1 MKLKILIISDTH
13 NNHRGVEKKLGLP
26 PADFIIHCGD
36 ITGSGSEYH
45 TRDFLDWF
53 SGLHQFDHKIFIAG
67 NHDWLFESTP
77 GLAKEIVSEYENI
90 HYLED
95 SGIELWGVKFWGSP
109 VTKPF
114 NNWAFNRPEEKLKQ
128 HWDAIPKD
136 TDVLI
141 THGPPYMLMDYSESG
156 SAEHTGS
163 ESLYWTVFD
172 RVRPQVHCFGHIH
185 EQYGIKEIDG
195 IKIINASLLDSNYR
209 MVNPPIMVEIEI

>member
-1 MKLKILIISDTH
+1 MHKGLENKFD
-13 NNHRGVEKKLGLP
+13 LP

-36 ITGSGSEYH
+36 ISGKGDEYSV
-45 TRDFLDWF
+45 RQFLDWF
-53 SGLHQFDHKIFIAG
+53 SSLYQYDHKIFIAG

-77 GLAKEIVSEYENI
+77 GLAKKLVEEYKDKNV

-95 SGIELWGVKFWGSP
+95 SGVELWGVNFWGSP
-109 VTKPF
+109 VTRPF
-114 NNWAFNRPEEKLKQ
+114 NDWAFNRPEEKMKQ
-128 HWDAIPKD
+128 HWGAIPEN

-141 THGPPYMLMDYSESG
+141 THGPPYMLMDYAESG

-185 EQYGIKEIDG
+185 EQYGVKEIDG
-195 IKIINASLLDSNYR
+195 IKIVNASVLDGAYKL
-209 MVNPPIMVEIEI
+209 VNPPVLVEVEI